1 MIAAHNHSS
10 DNVEQSSEDREI
22 TERLRQAGETLGVRL
37 LDHIVFSG
45 AWAAGVTRTGDVAA
59 SAEIITPPGGSSTG
73 LTSHSHGQAAN
84 SPAPAASGA
93 GMRYYSFL
101 EKGVL

>member
-10 DNVEQSSEDREI
+10 DTVEQSSEDREI

-45 AWAAGVTRTGDVAA
+45 AWAAR
-59 SAEIITPPGGSSTG
+59 SGGSPAFLAKSPDP
-73 LTSHSHGQAAN
+73 AAN
-84 SPAPAASGA
+84 SPAQAASGA
-93 GMRYYSFL
+93 EMRYYSFL
-101 EKGVL
+101 EKGVW

>member
-1 MIAAHNHSS
+1 LAAHNHPSG
-10 DNVEQSSEDREI
+10 NVEPSAEDREI
-22 TERLRQAGETLGVRL
+22 TERLRKAGETLGVRL
-37 LDHIVFSG
+37 LDHLVFAA
-45 AWAAGVTRTGDVAA
+45 AWAAR
-59 SAEIITPPGGSSTG
+59 SGGSPAFLAKS
-73 LTSHSHGQAAN
+73 LDPAAN